1 MNRSGSGL
9 CPDKSSFVH
18 NEDVPWEGDGTCQA
32 GISAKWCRDRLVH
45 HRTANSSGGNSSAA
59 PPTRSGPAR
68 LAPRG
73 SRPPCDGP
81 AGHPEP
87 AGTPKNWMV
96 RWEHR
101 HAAAQRRDRRA
112 GEAAPVLPPKRAFKG
127 SGKGAE
133 ELPALGPRPQ
143 LGAHLPQH
151 GRHLLLAAAAP
162 LPQRLQRHGRQ
173 QPSPTP
179 TPTPHPCPPR
189 RYPPV
194 VPPELPLV
202 AVADVH
208 PAELD
213 EDVGGEEAGAGAER
227 PTRRHVSRRS
237 ARRVRCHSASGT
249 REGASENSRPKKK
262 RGKGGGHNPSFPPS
276 SCRFLQPG
284 TS

>member
-1 MNRSGSGL
+1 MNRSESGL

-18 NEDVPWEGDGTCQA
+18 NEDVSWEGDGTCQA

-45 HRTANSSGGNSSAA
+45 HRKSNSSGGNSSAA

-127 SGKGAE
+127 SGKGAASPRSPPAARRSPPAARPPSAPRCRSPAPSAPATTRPSAAE
-133 ELPALGPRPQ
+133 PNADPNTPPRPAPPLPARSPAG
-143 LGAHLPQH
+143 
-151 GRHLLLAAAAP
+151 AAA
-162 LPQRLQRHGRQ
+162 
-173 QPSPTP
+173 
-179 TPTPHPCPPR
+179 R
-189 RYPPV
+189 R
-194 VPPELPLV
+194 
-202 AVADVH
+202 
-208 PAELD
+208 
-213 EDVGGEEAGAGAER
+213 G
-227 PTRRHVSRRS
+227 SRRAS
-237 ARRVRCHSASGT
+237 RRA
-249 REGASENSRPKKK
+249 
-262 RGKGGGHNPSFPPS
+262 
-276 SCRFLQPG
+276 
-284 TS
+284 

>member
-1 MNRSGSGL
+1 MKTFPGRETGPVRRGLALSGAGTG
-9 CPDKSSFVH
+9 SSITARQQLRRQLV
-18 NEDVPWEGDGTCQA
+18 C
-32 GISAKWCRDRLVH
+32 SAPHEVRPR
-45 HRTANSSGGNSSAA
+45 
-59 PPTRSGPAR
+59 R

-179 TPTPHPCPPR
+179 TPTPHPG
-189 RYPPV
+189 
-194 VPPELPLV
+194 
-202 AVADVH
+202 
-208 PAELD
+208 PA
-213 EDVGGEEAGAGAER
+213 R
-227 PTRRHVSRRS
+227 PAATR
-237 ARRVRCHSASGT
+237 
-249 REGASENSRPKKK
+249 P
-262 RGKGGGHNPSFPPS
+262 
-276 SCRFLQPG
+276 
-284 TS
+284 